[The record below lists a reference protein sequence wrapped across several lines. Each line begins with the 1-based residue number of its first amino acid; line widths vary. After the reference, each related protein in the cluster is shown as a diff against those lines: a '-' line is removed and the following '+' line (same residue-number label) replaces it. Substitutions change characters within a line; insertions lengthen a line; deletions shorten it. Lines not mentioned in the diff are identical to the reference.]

1 MNLRIS
7 LCHKAKY
14 WPWKMKICKV
24 LLEGGLEIVPFFM
37 NDNTITAYFLTDIS
51 QAQFHF
57 FYLHSFSLDSEYL
70 WSINCT
76 KIQLAWSY
84 HFQKIS
90 QNGLKN
96 IKENKNKIFEKCEQ
110 WMSNT
115 WKLKLIVLFLVT
127 NEVFQGNYLLSGLY

>member
-37 NDNTITAYFLTDIS
+37 NDITITVYFLTDIS
-51 QAQFHF
+51 QAQCHF
-57 FYLHSFSLDSEYL
+57 FHLRSFSLNSGYL

-90 QNGLKN
+90 QNGSKN
-96 IKENKNKIFEKCEQ
+96 IKGNKDKFFEKCEQ

-127 NEVFQGNYLLSGLY
+127 NEVFQGNYLLSGL